1 MSSSRSTHTIYVNK
15 RNMFVCVFVCVFVRI
30 YCFVLK
36 TIYKTNEKSLFIE
49 KNMLLNF
56 KSRE

>member
-15 RNMFVCVFVCVFVRI
+15 RNMFVCVFVRI